1 MKFCD
6 IPYHQLYDY
15 FSYFASQDTSP
26 VSASSLRGPKTGIS
40 ISRSEWIYFYI
51 EYYNEEEDYKKYFNI
66 RLKPLSGGNIVDP
79 NDSNIF
85 KFTKHPDDEE
95 PLENS
100 KAYVRKDGILY
111 DWLKFYKS
119 YSKRFENI
127 YAPYTYIGSIS
138 KFTNEIYGIS
148 YYGMK
153 DYVMDALP
161 EHDRTVNLEEFM
173 YLYFD
178 KVHNEGYNKA
188 KNVKTLLD
196 ASEIDPEYM
205 SYIAGEFNIKFNDS
219 FLEENDEELELKK
232 RQYLRNIVPL
242 LKRKGTYA
250 SIKIIYDL
258 LS

>member
-1 MKFCD
+1 MKFCS
-6 IPYHQLYDY
+6 IPYHMLYEY
-15 FSYFASQDTSP
+15 LSYFESQDTNP
-26 VSASSLRGPKTGIS
+26 ASASSLRGGTTGIS
-40 ISRSEWIYFYI
+40 ISRSEWITFYI
-51 EYYNEEEDYKKYFNI
+51 EYTSEEEDYKRYYDV
-66 RLKPLSGGNIVDP
+66 RLKPTSDIVDT
-79 NDSNIF
+79 NDKNIF

-95 PLENS
+95 PIANS

-111 DWLKFYKS
+111 DWLLYYKS
-119 YSKRFENI
+119 NTSKYVNI

-138 KFTNEIYGIS
+138 KFTDDIFGIS

-153 DYVMDALP
+153 NYVMDALP
-161 EHDRTVNLEEFM
+161 EHDRTTNLEEFM

-178 KVHNEGYNKA
+178 KIHNEGYNKA

-205 SYIAGEFNIKFNDS
+205 LYIAGEFNVEFSDL
-219 FLEENDEELELKK
+219 FLKEENNDDIILKK